1 MTPAARHAA
10 LYAAQFFAFG
20 VMLPF
25 LPVVLASRGLDPA
38 EVAIVLAAGSAVRL
52 VAGPLGGRAADVLL
66 SARGVLMAWAAA
78 AALAV
83 SGFAFAAGFVAALL
97 VYLVLSAAMAPIVPL
112 SDALCVAAARRE
124 GFDYGRVR
132 AWGSIAF
139 ILAALLG
146 GQAVGRLGSEAA
158 VGLIAAGLAATVLAA
173 SRMPREA
180 VTPPRGGGL
189 AGLAEPLRMPPFRL
203 LVALSALMSG
213 SHAFYYAFGTLHWQA
228 AGLGAGLI
236 GALWATGVVA
246 EIALFFWGRGLVA
259 RIGPVGLALVAAA
272 GGALRWAVTASTAD
286 PVLLF
291 PAQLL
296 HAATFGAQH
305 LATMALLG
313 RLAPGAGAGTAQTVH
328 AALGPGLAM
337 GVLTLACGPLY
348 AAYGGAGFWAMA
360 ALCAAAVPVALMLGR
375 ATRPRA

>member
-1 MTPAARHAA
+1 VTLAARHAA

-38 EVAIVLAAGSAVRL
+38 EVAVVLAAGSAVRL
-52 VAGPLGGRAADVLL
+52 VAGPVGGRAADVLL
-66 SARGVLMAWAAA
+66 SARGVLLAGSLVAG
-78 AALAV
+78 LAV
-83 SGFAFAAGFVAALL
+83 CGFLLAAGFVAALA
-97 VYLVLSAAMAPIVPL
+97 VYVVLSAAMAPIVPL
-112 SDALCVAAARRE
+112 SDALCTAAARRE

-146 GQAVGRLGSEAA
+146 GQGVARLGAEAA
-158 VGLIAAGLAATVLAA
+158 VGLIAAGMAATVLAA
-173 SRMPREA
+173 ARLPREA
-180 VTPPRGGGL
+180 AARRAGGGL
-189 AGLAEPLRMPPFRL
+189 AGFAAPFRVPAFRL
-203 LVALSALMSG
+203 LLLLSALMNG

-228 AGLGAGLI
+228 QGLGAGLI

-246 EIALFFWGRGLVA
+246 EIALFFWGRGVVA
-259 RIGPVGLALVAAA
+259 RLGPVGLALVAAMS
-272 GGALRWAVTASTAD
+272 GAVRWAVTAVTTD
-286 PVLLF
+286 PLLLF
-291 PAQLL
+291 AVQAL

-305 LATMALLG
+305 LATMAVLG
-313 RLAPGAGAGTAQTVH
+313 RVAPGAGAGTAQTVH

-337 GVLTLACGPLY
+337 GVLTLSCGPLY
-348 AAYGGAGFWAMA
+348 AAYGGGGFLAMA

-375 ATRPRA
+375 ALRPPA

>member
-1 MTPAARHAA
+1 VTPAARHAA